1 MQGNPRPDL
10 PSLVIN
16 LFHEAFQNIPVTMCV
31 LALNVCLYTFPAA
44 PLWEVCVN
52 LWFVYTNKEWWRLF
66 LAPLHHLDLRH
77 LFFNMLS
84 LLMEGKSLEQ
94 RMGGGWFF
102 YLLCVFYLLTGLM
115 HLLLQAVLTRL
126 NLLVELTVGCSVGF
140 SGVLF
145 ALSVVNITYHSGD
158 VVYVH
163 TVPVPKS
170 CAIWMLLVVAHRS
183 NAKAS
188 LIGHLAGILVGLLYT
203 KGPLETIMKTCAG
216 WVSSDGTFTCI
227 LSDYI
232 SGRAWRGDYQH
243 PIEDELRERRL
254 RRFGQVPDQDRR
266 GS

>member
-1 MQGNPRPDL
+1 MQGNPRQNL

-31 LALNVCLYTFPAA
+31 LALNVCLYMFPAA
-44 PLWEVCVN
+44 PFGEVCVN
-52 LWFVYTNKEWWRLF
+52 LQHVYTNKEWWRLF
-66 LAPLHHLDLRH
+66 LAPLHHLGLRH
-77 LFFNMLS
+77 LLLNMTCLFVDGNS
-84 LLMEGKSLEQ
+84 HER

-115 HLLLQAVLTRL
+115 HLLLQAGLTQL
-126 NLLVELTVGCSVGF
+126 NNISGLLEGLTGGCSAGF

-145 ALSVVNITYHSGD
+145 ALIVISITYHSGD

-170 CAIWMLLVVAHRS
+170 YAIWVVFVVVHQFE
-183 NAKAS
+183 KEAS

-216 WVSSDGTFTCI
+216 
-227 LSDYI
+227 
-232 SGRAWRGDYQH
+232 RAWRGD
-243 PIEDELRERRL
+243 
-254 RRFGQVPDQDRR
+254 V
-266 GS
+266 